1 MIYIWYIYQYFRPQN
16 IQISKIIYIIVGSKV
31 VQISLEIGSI
41 ATTASE
47 PPIQFYGFLSVCCAV
62 FFIRK
67 IRCQTF
73 IFAATRRKRLRSGE
87 VTPLEVAIM
96 RAFYHGN
103 FSEGHQMGSQNCYF
117 LLQRPTS
124 RCRMTFPSSES
135 VVHMSFILC
144 QNMKCLTHL

>member
-1 MIYIWYIYQYFRPQN
+1 MRTR
-16 IQISKIIYIIVGSKV
+16 GD
-31 VQISLEIGSI
+31 
-41 ATTASE
+41 
-47 PPIQFYGFLSVCCAV
+47 PPIEFYGFFSVCCAV

-73 IFAATRRKRLRSGE
+73 IFATTRRKRLRSGE

-96 RAFYHGN
+96 RAFYHGS
-103 FSEGHQMGSQNCYF
+103 FSEGHQMVSQKFIF

-144 QNMKCLTHL
+144 QNIRCLTHL